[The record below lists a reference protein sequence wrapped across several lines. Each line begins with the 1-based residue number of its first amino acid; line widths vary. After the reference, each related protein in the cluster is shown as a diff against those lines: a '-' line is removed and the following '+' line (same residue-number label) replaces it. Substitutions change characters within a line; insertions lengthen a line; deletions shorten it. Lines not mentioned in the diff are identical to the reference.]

1 MFVSKLLHSI
11 VGSDVY
17 ILIAAVVTAVLLAFA
32 LWVAKK
38 NTKRDAEWQIKNNVD
53 FSLDINRTLTVTYS
67 LFTTLISLFPL
78 FGMFGTVVALLGLDL
93 SAGELEG
100 VKGSFFDALTS
111 TAWGIIFSVIFKIA
125 HALVAD
131 FIEKQIVSSAEVA
144 EIPREGPPK
153 RQESKKK

>member
-17 ILIAAVVTAVLLAFA
+17 ILFAAVVAAVLLAFA

-78 FGMFGTVVALLGLDL
+78 FGMF
-93 SAGELEG
+93 
-100 VKGSFFDALTS
+100 
-111 TAWGIIFSVIFKIA
+111 
-125 HALVAD
+125 
-131 FIEKQIVSSAEVA
+131 
-144 EIPREGPPK
+144 
-153 RQESKKK
+153 